1 MSPTTTGRQA
11 GQHTGENA
19 SGQTGDKAEAN
30 PVGEASENPQASQ
43 SSGDENRQTSPS
55 AGDKDQQTSPSAGS
69 KASKE
74 TRQSAGHKAIEN
86 GQTSR
91 SDKPGGTAGQHP
103 ATTGAAPDT
112 ISGGHLVAKAL
123 KAEGVDTIFTLCGGH
138 IIDIY
143 DGCVDEGISV
153 IDVRHEQVAA
163 HAADGYARITGRP
176 GCAVVTA
183 GPGTT
188 DAVTGVANA
197 LRAESPMLLIGG
209 QGALSQHKMG
219 SLQDLPHVD
228 MMTPITKFAAT
239 VPHTARAADLVSMA
253 FREAFAGAPGPS
265 FLEIPRD
272 VLDARVPAENARIP
286 QSGRYRASTR
296 NAGDPAD
303 VEKLADLLVH
313 AKKPAILLGSQVW
326 TTRATEPATELVRA
340 LNIPAYMN
348 GAGRGT
354 LPPGDPHHFQLSR
367 RYAFDNADVIVIV
380 GTPFDFRM
388 GYGKRLS
395 PDAKVVQIDLD
406 YRTVGKNRDI
416 DLGIVGDAGQ
426 ILAAVADAASG
437 RVDNGAVGRKPWL
450 EELRAVEEKAKQKRL
465 PQQHSDANPIH
476 PYRLVHEINEFLTE
490 DSIYIGDGGDIVTFS
505 GQVVQP
511 KAPGHW
517 MDPGPLGT
525 LGVGIPFVLAAKHA
539 RPDQEVVA
547 LFGDGAFSLTG
558 WDFETLV
565 RFDLPF
571 VGIVGNNSSMNQI
584 RYGQAQKYGLARE
597 RIGNTLGDVP
607 YDQFARML
615 GGYGEEVR
623 DPADIA
629 PALRRA
635 RESGKP
641 SLINVWV
648 DPDAYAP
655 GTMNQTMYK

>member
-1 MSPTTTGRQA
+1 MPD
-11 GQHTGENA
+11 NA
-19 SGQTGDKAEAN
+19 QGL
-30 PVGEASENPQASQ
+30 
-43 SSGDENRQTSPS
+43 
-55 AGDKDQQTSPSAGS
+55 
-69 KASKE
+69 
-74 TRQSAGHKAIEN
+74 
-86 GQTSR
+86 
-91 SDKPGGTAGQHP
+91 
-103 ATTGAAPDT
+103 

-123 KAEGVDTIFTLCGGH
+123 KAEGVDVIYTLCGGH

-143 DGCVDEGISV
+143 DGCVDEGIEV

-163 HAADGYARITGRP
+163 HAADGHARITGRP

-209 QGALSQHKMG
+209 QGARSQHKMG

-228 MMTPITKFAAT
+228 MMAPITKFAAT
-239 VPHTARAADLVSMA
+239 VPETARAADMVSMA
-253 FREAFAGAPGPS
+253 FRECFHGAPGPS

-272 VLDARVPAENARIP
+272 VLDARVPREQARIP
-286 QSGRYRASTR
+286 QAGRYRASTR
-296 NAGDPAD
+296 SAGDPEA
-303 VEKLADLLVH
+303 VERLADLLVR
-313 AKKPAILLGSQVW
+313 AEKPAILLGSQVW
-326 TTRATEPATELVRA
+326 TTRATDAATELVRTCDV
-340 LNIPAYMN
+340 PAYMN

-367 RYAFDNADVIVIV
+367 RHAFAHADLIVVV

-395 PDAKVVQIDLD
+395 PAATVVQIDLD

-416 DLGIVGDAGQ
+416 DLGIVGDASLV
-426 ILAAVADAASG
+426 LAAVTEAASG
-437 RVDNGAVGRKPWL
+437 RLNGGAGKRKEWR
-450 EELRAVEEKAKQKRL
+450 EELRAAERAAVGKRL
-465 PQQHSDANPIH
+465 PQLRSDATPIH
-476 PYRLVHEINEFLTE
+476 PYRLVSEINDFLTE
-490 DSIYIGDGGDIVTFS
+490 DSVYIGDGGDIVTFS
-505 GQVVQP
+505 GQVIQP
-511 KAPGHW
+511 RSPGHW
-517 MDPGPLGT
+517 MDPGPLGA
-525 LGVGIPFVLAAKHA
+525 LGVGIPFVLAAKQA
-539 RPDQEVVA
+539 RPDKEVVA

-565 RFDLPF
+565 RYGLPF
-571 VGIVGNNSSMNQI
+571 VGVVGNNSSMNQI
-584 RYGQAQKYGLARE
+584 RYGQKARYGAERE
-597 RIGNTLGDVP
+597 RVGNTLGDVP
-607 YDQFARML
+607 YDRFARIL

-623 DPADIA
+623 DPAGIG

-641 SLINVWV
+641 SLVNVWI

>member
-1 MSPTTTGRQA
+1 MTQTVPGSSTRNGVADASPAQA
-11 GQHTGENA
+11 
-19 SGQTGDKAEAN
+19 
-30 PVGEASENPQASQ
+30 
-43 SSGDENRQTSPS
+43 
-55 AGDKDQQTSPSAGS
+55 
-69 KASKE
+69 
-74 TRQSAGHKAIEN
+74 
-86 GQTSR
+86 
-91 SDKPGGTAGQHP
+91 P
-103 ATTGAAPDT
+103 ATDT
-112 ISGGHLVAKAL
+112 VSGGHLVAKAL

-163 HAADGYARITGRP
+163 HAADGYARITGTP

-183 GPGTT
+183 GPGTS

-228 MMTPITKFAAT
+228 MMAPITKFSAT
-239 VPHTARAADLVSMA
+239 VPSTARAADLVSMA
-253 FREAFAGAPGPS
+253 FRECFHGAPGPS

-272 VLDARVPAENARIP
+272 VLDARVPVEQARIP
-286 QSGRYRASTR
+286 ESGRYRASR
-296 NAGDPAD
+296 LALGDPAA
-303 VEKLADLLVH
+303 VERLAELVSR
-313 AKKPAILLGSQVW
+313 AEKPCILLGSQVW
-326 TTRATEPATELVRA
+326 TCRATDAAIEFVRDLQVPAF
-340 LNIPAYMN
+340 MN

-354 LPPGDPHHFQLSR
+354 LSPGDPMHFQLAR
-367 RYAFDNADVIVIV
+367 RHAFAESDLIIIV

-395 PDAKVVQIDLD
+395 PKAKVVQIDLD
-406 YRTVGKNRDI
+406 FRTVGKNRDI
-416 DLGIVGDAGQ
+416 DLGIVGDAGTV
-426 ILAAVADAASG
+426 LSAVTAAVSG
-437 RVDNGAVGRKPWL
+437 PRPDRSAWVR
-450 EELRAVEEKAKQKRL
+450 ELREVENTAYQKRL
-465 PQQHSDANPIH
+465 PRQYSDSSPID

-511 KAPGHW
+511 KSPGHW

-539 RPDQEVVA
+539 RPDKEVVA

-565 RFDLPF
+565 RYNLPF

-584 RYGQAQKYGLARE
+584 RYGQAQKYGEDRA

-607 YDQFARML
+607 YDKFAQML
-615 GGYGEEVR
+615 GGHGEEVR

-629 PALRRA
+629 PALQRA

-648 DPDAYAP
+648 DPDVYAP

>member
-1 MSPTTTGRQA
+1 M
-11 GQHTGENA
+11 GQMAKTPPDSAEGA
-19 SGQTGDKAEAN
+19 SSLA
-30 PVGEASENPQASQ
+30 
-43 SSGDENRQTSPS
+43 
-55 AGDKDQQTSPSAGS
+55 
-69 KASKE
+69 
-74 TRQSAGHKAIEN
+74 
-86 GQTSR
+86 
-91 SDKPGGTAGQHP
+91 
-103 ATTGAAPDT
+103 ATNDDPRL

-123 KAEGVDTIFTLCGGH
+123 KAEGVDVIFTLCGGH

-143 DGCVDEGISV
+143 DGCVDEGIDV

-163 HAADGYARITGRP
+163 HAADGYARITGKP

-239 VPHTARAADLVSMA
+239 VPGTERAADLVSMA
-253 FREAFAGAPGPS
+253 FRECYAGAPGPS

-272 VLDARVPAENARIP
+272 VLDAKVPVDKARVPKA
-286 QSGRYRASTR
+286 GGYRASTHSV
-296 NAGDPAD
+296 GDPEAI
-303 VEKLADLLVH
+303 EKLADLVTR
-313 AKKPAILLGSQVW
+313 AQKPCVLLGNQVW
-326 TTRATEPATELVRA
+326 TCRATDAATEFVRT
-340 LNIPAYMN
+340 LNVPAFMN
-348 GAGRGT
+348 GSGRGT
-354 LPPGDPHHFQLSR
+354 LAPNDPHHLQLAR
-367 RYAFDNADVIVIV
+367 RYAFQNSDLIIIV

-395 PDAKVVQIDLD
+395 TDATVVQIDLD

-416 DLGIVGDAGQ
+416 DLGIVGDARTV
-426 ILAAVADAASG
+426 LSAVTQAASG
-437 RVDNGAVGRKPWL
+437 RIDNGAVSRKAWL
-450 EELRAVEEKAKQKRL
+450 EELRDVETKAYEKRL
-465 PQQHSDANPIH
+465 PRQLSDANPID

-490 DSIYIGDGGDIVTFS
+490 DSLYIGDGGDIVTFS

-511 KAPGHW
+511 KAPGNW
-517 MDPGPLGT
+517 LDPGPLGT
-525 LGVGIPFVLAAKHA
+525 LGVGVPFVLAAKYA
-539 RPDQEVVA
+539 RPDKEVVT

-565 RFDLPF
+565 RFDMPF

-584 RYGQAQKYGLARE
+584 RYGQIQKYGEDRG
-597 RIGNTLGDVP
+597 RVGNTLGNVP

-623 DPADIA
+623 DPAGIR
-629 PALRRA
+629 PALERA

-648 DPDAYAP
+648 DPDVYAP